1 MEAVVK
7 SAIVLSVITCPL
19 SFIFLVI
26 RGAAARGK
34 LCFLCRG
41 AYKTHMKLYVM
52 NGAGNRFAI
61 FDARG
66 SRFGMTS
73 QLAVKTGAPSGPLGA
88 KGADQI
94 IVLHDP
100 KSDGGAQVFMDIWNK
115 DGGHVNA
122 CGNATRCA
130 AWLLMRENRSESA
143 VIKTAADVLHATRIG
158 ELSVAVDMGKPRLAW
173 EDIPLKE
180 AMHTHHIDVKVG
192 PIDNPVLSNPGAV
205 NMGNPHCVFFVKDVM
220 ATDIERLGPM
230 LEFHPLFPEQANIG
244 FVQILQNDH
253 IRLRVWERG
262 AGLTL
267 ACGTGA
273 CAAVVAGVRQH
284 RLSRICRVDVDGGRL
299 DIHWRGTDDHVIM
312 TGPVELEHEGEM
324 PL

>member
-1 MEAVVK
+1 MN
-7 SAIVLSVITCPL
+7 P
-19 SFIFLVI
+19 
-26 RGAAARGK
+26 
-34 LCFLCRG
+34 
-41 AYKTHMKLYVM
+41 MKMYVM

-66 SRFGMTS
+66 RSFAMTAD
-73 QLAVKTGAPSGPLGA
+73 LARRVGASGGPLGE

-94 IVLHDP
+94 IVLLDP
-100 KSDGGAQVFMDIWNK
+100 PIADGSAQLYMDIWNN
-115 DGGHVNA
+115 DGGHVDA

-130 AWLLMRENRSESA
+130 AWLYMRESGQDSMA
-143 VIKTAADVLHATRIG
+143 IQTAADLLHASRAG
-158 ELSVAVDMGKPRLAW
+158 DLSVSVDMGKPRLEW
-173 EDIPLKE
+173 QDIPLKE

-205 NMGNPHCVFFVKDVM
+205 NMGNPHCVFFVDDV
-220 ATDIERLGPM
+220 AAIDIERLGPM
-230 LEFHPLFPEQANIG
+230 LEYYPLFPEQANIG
-244 FVQILQNDH
+244 FAQKLAEDH

-284 RLSRICRVDVDGGRL
+284 RLSRMCSVDVDGGRL

-312 TGPVELEHEGEM
+312 TGPVELEHEGDM